1 MRRCDEIEIGD
12 ELGDYEPDVS
22 MECVRRFARAGK
34 MEFGRFT
41 DHEAAR
47 KEGLPGAIVP
57 GVMSQ
62 GILAA
67 AVHRW
72 APGSHIER
80 IDTIFRS
87 PIPVDARVTCR
98 ATVTDVDVARRTVEI
113 DLTIATDDAETRVL
127 GTATVRFD

>member
-1 MRRCDEIEIGD
+1 MLDR
-12 ELGDYEPDVS
+12 LGSLE
-22 MECVRRFARAGK
+22 
-34 MEFGRFT
+34 
-41 DHEAAR
+41 
-47 KEGLPGAIVP
+47 
-57 GVMSQ
+57 MSQ

-72 APGSHIER
+72 EPGSHIER

-98 ATVTDVDVARRTVEI
+98 AAVIDVDLAQRTVEI
-113 DLTIATDDAETRVL
+113 ALTIATDDAETRVL

>member
-1 MRRCDEIEIGD
+1 MPRVPTVPTKGEVVVLDR
-12 ELGDYEPDVS
+12 LGSLE
-22 MECVRRFARAGK
+22 
-34 MEFGRFT
+34 
-41 DHEAAR
+41 
-47 KEGLPGAIVP
+47 
-57 GVMSQ
+57 MSQ

-72 APGSHIER
+72 EPGSHIER